1 MRWYVKS
8 KIMKQVKQISLL
20 AVFFFT
26 VFLSGAAYAGEQ
38 SITKIVEITGTSVVC
53 NKDVVKARNQAI
65 SNSLISAVEM
75 VVSDFLSTE
84 SLVRNFQILNE
95 ALYDNTGKFIQN
107 YKVLTELISGKTYRV
122 MVQAT
127 VSIDM
132 VKQHLL
138 SVGIRLVKKSLPKIL
153 FFIAEQNIEDASPQ
167 CWWGEDMT
175 LTKTVTENA
184 MSENMRKKG
193 FTVIDHENILRN
205 LRLDIL
211 SYKSDLD
218 NEQAVNLGTRL
229 QADVVIIGKS
239 VADIAPNTMGENI
252 RSFQGTVTVC
262 ALRTDTG
269 AEIASTMQSAV
280 AVNTD
285 EVAGSIKA
293 LSHAGFLAG
302 EELASQIA
310 GVWRKAVKMPTVV
323 EIIVEGT
330 VQLANF
336 VTFRNNLNDMAGVN
350 GMQIKE
356 MKFDESAIIV
366 NFQGNAEELADALML
381 KAFDSF
387 GINIYEV
394 SQNHLRIKLIP
405 IKILH

>member
-1 MRWYVKS
+1 M
-8 KIMKQVKQISLL
+8 LT
-20 AVFFFT
+20 VFFFS
-26 VFLSGAAYAGEQ
+26 VFLSGTVYAGEQ
-38 SITKIVEITGTSVVC
+38 SAGKQSAVKIVEITGTSKVY
-53 NKDVVKARNQAI
+53 NGDVVKARNQAI
-65 SNSLISAVEM
+65 SNSLILAVEM

-84 SLVRNFQILNE
+84 SLVSNFQVLNE
-95 ALYDNTGKFIQN
+95 ALYDNTDKFIQD
-107 YKVLTELISGKTYRV
+107 YKVLTELISKKTYRV

-132 VKQHLL
+132 VKQHLS
-138 SVGIRLVKKSLPKIL
+138 SVGIRLAEKSLPKIL

-184 MSENMRKKG
+184 IFESMRKKG
-193 FTVIDHENILRN
+193 FTVIDHENILEN

-218 NEQAVNLGTRL
+218 NEQAVDLGTRL

-239 VADIAPNTMGENI
+239 VADIAPNIMGENI
-252 RSFQGTVTVC
+252 RSFQGTVTAC

-269 AEIASTMQSAV
+269 AEIASTVQSAV
-280 AVNTD
+280 AVSTD
-285 EVAGSIKA
+285 EVAGSTKA
-293 LSHAGFLAG
+293 LSNAGFLAG
-302 EELASQIA
+302 EELAPQIA
-310 GVWRKAVKMPTVV
+310 GVWQKAVKMHTMV

-330 VQLANF
+330 VRLENF
-336 VTFRNNLNDMAGVN
+336 VTFRNNLSNMTGVN
-350 GMQIKE
+350 GIQIKE

-366 NFQGNAEELADALML
+366 NFQGNAEELANVLML
-381 KAFDSF
+381 KTFDSF

-394 SQNHLRIKLIP
+394 SQNRLKIKLIP
-405 IKILH
+405 IKVLH